1 VDTSLVAALG
11 LGFLLGV
18 RHALEADH
26 VAAVSTF
33 VSQDRSILR
42 SCLRGTF
49 WGIGHTAALLAAGVA
64 VLAFKL
70 KISPETERS
79 IDGVVGLVLV
89 LLGGHVL
96 LRAFAA
102 ISLHRH
108 QHSHGG
114 PAHSHLHVHVGDG
127 PEHRHL
133 HVHVGDAAEHR
144 HLHVWQGA
152 PQPLLMG
159 MLHGLA
165 GSGALVLLV
174 LASMPSPLAAFV
186 YILVF
191 GVGSTAGML
200 VLSGLIGVPFA
211 LTAGSS
217 RTLATALQVVVG
229 ASSVLVGLLMVR
241 AGLSA

>member
-1 VDTSLVAALG
+1 VDGSLIAALG
-11 LGFLLGV
+11 LGFVLGL
-18 RHALEADH
+18 RHALDADH
-26 VAAVSTF
+26 VAAVSAF
-33 VSQDRSILR
+33 VTQDRSILR

-64 VLAFKL
+64 VFAFKL
-70 KISPETERS
+70 QISPEVER
-79 IDGVVGLVLV
+79 GLETVVGLVLV

-96 LRAFAA
+96 LRALANV
-102 ISLHRH
+102 SLHRH

-114 PAHSHLHVHVGDG
+114 APHSHLHVHVGDAD
-127 PEHRHL
+127 EHRHP
-133 HVHVGDAAEHR
+133 
-144 HLHVWQGA
+144 HLWHGA

-159 MLHGLA
+159 LLHGLA

-174 LASMPSPLAAFV
+174 LASLPSPGAALA

-211 LTAGSS
+211 LTAGGS
-217 RTLATALQVVVG
+217 RMVASTLQVIVG
-229 ASSVLVGLLMVR
+229 AASVLVGVLMVHGVL
-241 AGLSA
+241 AG